1 MEEVNLRLVKVGEQ
15 LNLSDCTLYHSRT
28 STNDFLIDFR
38 SSILEGVFQGEDIF
52 SCLCELRK
60 SLEQLEWY
68 ILCNGSRTN
77 AWATTMSR
85 QMGGGFKI
93 YLLTM
98 GEEMDR
104 KNLVH
109 IFQETSFEELGTVD
123 QQFDFYKR
131 WLQSVGRGF

>member
-1 MEEVNLRLVKVGEQ
+1 MEELNLRLVKVGEQ
-15 LNLSDCTLYHSRT
+15 LNLSDRTLYHSQT
-28 STNDFLIDFR
+28 DANDFLIDFR
-38 SSILEGVFQGEDIF
+38 SSILEGIFQSGDIF
-52 SCLCELRK
+52 SCLCDLRK
-60 SLEQLEWY
+60 SLEQLGWY
-68 ILCNGSRTN
+68 ILCNGSREN
-77 AWATTMSR
+77 AWASTMSR

-109 IFQETSFEELGTVD
+109 IFQEASFEELGTVD

-131 WLQSVGRGF
+131 WLKSVGRGF